1 MHYWSHVN
9 VRRRSLNSTILLNDQ
24 QISLETHWR
33 DMSSQLREF
42 KRFSRYGFVG
52 ASWMFGQSIYS
63 LYSRGLWSFRDKV
76 VSIQV
81 KSLQIE
87 VVSRHYQSHFDTCR
101 KSIQFNSIFRGKVE
115 FCLLKWTAVN
125 GSYSL
130 QVLSIIIRLYTVVI
144 LCNFELCKGKNCIF
158 ALPKTTNSFK
168 ISACF
173 SLK

>member
-9 VRRRSLNSTILLNDQ
+9 VRRGSLNSTILLNDQ
-24 QISLETHWR
+24 NILSKSFLKPTDAIWVVNCG
-33 DMSSQLREF
+33 SS
-42 KRFSRYGFVG
+42 KGSHVTVFVR
-52 ASWMFGQSIYS
+52 ARWMFGQSIYS

-87 VVSRHYQSHFDTCR
+87 VVSRHHRSRFDTCR

-125 GSYSL
+125 GSYSF
-130 QVLSIIIRLYTVVI
+130 QVLSIIIRLCIVII
-144 LCNFELCKGKNCIF
+144 LCKFKLCKGTKSYFCSAKNDQE
-158 ALPKTTNSFK
+158 L
-168 ISACF
+168 
-173 SLK
+173 